1 MRITFIFCFHRIG
14 PQTDLVYKLQCPWRN
29 IVLFWVH
36 FLNVFLLP
44 LTKVLGQSY
53 QLQKCFLHKSNE
65 RNVVS
70 EYTILARKWSKIEVD
85 LLVFTNHPTVHSGGV
100 RRGRVTRARHMTPD
114 TWKFF
119 LFSFFFVER
128 FSISLMRVIFS
139 VFFLLMPLC
148 WLGTLYIWPKSMDRH
163 KIQVNSRDKRWY

>member
-1 MRITFIFCFHRIG
+1 MTWNQSWMRITFIFCFHRIG

-85 LLVFTNHPTVHSGGV
+85 LLVFANHPTVHSGGV
-100 RRGRVTRARHMTPD
+100 SRGRVTRD
-114 TWKFF
+114 TWH
-119 LFSFFFVER
+119 LTPESFSFFLSFLSRDLV
-128 FSISLMRVIFS
+128 SPLCGL
-139 VFFLLMPLC
+139 FFLSFFC
-148 WLGTLYIWPKSMDRH
+148 WCPFVG
-163 KIQVNSRDKRWY
+163 